1 MKTASIGHRVADF
14 LSHYPPFRDM
24 DEAELLELAR
34 GGRVQFHECDEIV
47 FQQGQARK
55 AFVYVIQQGVVRL
68 VQETDRGELLR
79 DIRGDGDLLGI
90 GCFSGNPK
98 HLLTART
105 DTDVILYALPSDSF
119 AALVDQHP
127 RAARFL
133 SAYFSVSDPSKP
145 DDRENYDRKP
155 LLGTRPI
162 DWMCQV
168 ASDLRSPVTCTRG
181 MPVRQV
187 AQALAQR
194 RGSAAIVTESEGAPI
209 GLVTLRALSD
219 RVATGELPP
228 DAPVERIMG
237 ACPPVAPSGLEA
249 GNYLIRMLESGQDHL
264 AITQDGRPDTRLF
277 GVVSRDDLAIT
288 EGATLLRILDEVAR
302 AQDVKTLAG
311 MSAKA
316 EAFLASALGS
326 PEALRWLG
334 PVAVAM
340 KTNLLR
346 QMVTLAE
353 VALEAEGL
361 PPPALARCWVFF
373 GATARNEVLTRHN
386 LEYGLIYETPEN
398 DANSEV
404 SSYLQELDKRV
415 MLGMSDCGFGPP
427 GSAIVAAR
435 PSACR
440 SVADWKHALSGW
452 IRDPIENRVYRATPL
467 FDLRAAFG
475 DITLV
480 RELSGHIDAE
490 KRENPN
496 FVRLLANDSMESLPP
511 LTFFHG
517 LVIDDAGTEA
527 EILDLKHATLR
538 PVVDVARTLA
548 LDTGCTRTST
558 LDRLRDA
565 TDAFG
570 EEYQLIAETSAAFT
584 NALYQRARA
593 GFSDGTDG
601 SRINPRKLTRY
612 EQTLLKSGFR
622 AVVRLLEFAGRRYG
636 LLPQP

>member
-24 DEAELLELAR
+24 DEAELLELAL

-55 AFVYVIQQGVVRL
+55 AFVFVIQQGVVRL
-68 VQETDRGELLR
+68 VRETDRGEHLR
-79 DIRGDGDLLGI
+79 DIRGEGDLVGI
-90 GCFSGNPK
+90 GWFSGNPEYRF
-98 HLLTART
+98 TART
-105 DTDVILYALPSDSF
+105 DTDVILYALPADSF
-119 AALVDQHP
+119 AALVDRHP

-133 SAYFSVSDPSKP
+133 SAYFSVSDPPQP
-145 DDRENYDRKP
+145 DAPENRGKKP

-162 DWMCQV
+162 DWMDQV
-168 ASDLRSPVTCTRG
+168 ASDLPSPITCTQD

-194 RGSAAIVTESEGAPI
+194 RDSAAIVTESEGMPI

-228 DAPVERIMG
+228 DTPVERIMG
-237 ACPPVAPSGLEA
+237 ACPPVALSGLES
-249 GNYLIRMLESGQDHL
+249 GEYLIRMLESGQDRL
-264 AITQDGRPDTRLF
+264 AITQNGRPDTRLL
-277 GVVSRDDLAIT
+277 GLVSRDDLVLT
-288 EGATLLRILDEVAR
+288 EGATLLKILDEA
-302 AQDVKTLAG
+302 AHAPDLDTLAD

-316 EAFLASALGS
+316 EIFLASALGS
-326 PEALRWLG
+326 PESLRWLG
-334 PVAVAM
+334 PIAAAT
-340 KTNLLR
+340 KTTLLR
-346 QMVTLAE
+346 RVVTLTE
-353 VALEAEGL
+353 DTLEAEGL
-361 PPPALARCWVFF
+361 PTPTLARCWVFF
-373 GATARNEVLTRHN
+373 GATARNEVLTCN
-386 LEYGLIYETPEN
+386 ELECGLVYETPVA
-398 DANSEV
+398 DADPEAG
-404 SSYLQELDKRV
+404 SYFQELDRRV
-415 MLGMSDCGFGPP
+415 RLSISDCGFGSP
-427 GSAIVAAR
+427 GRAIVADR
-435 PSACR
+435 PSVCR
-440 SVADWKHALSGW
+440 SVADWKRAFSGW
-452 IRDPIENRVYRATPL
+452 IRDPIENCVYRATPF

-475 DITLV
+475 DTTLV
-480 RELSGHIDAE
+480 RKLSGHIDAE
-490 KRENPN
+490 LRENPT
-496 FVRLLANDSMESLPP
+496 FVRLLANDSMENLPP

-527 EILDLKHATLR
+527 QTLDLKHATLD
-538 PVVDVARTLA
+538 PVVDIVRTLA

-565 TDAFG
+565 TDAFRD
-570 EEYQLIAETSAAFT
+570 EDQLIAETSAAFT

-601 SRINPRKLTRY
+601 SRIDPRKLTRY

-622 AVVRLLEFAGRRYG
+622 AVVRLLEFAARRYG